1 MEINSLAD
9 VDDAQSIR
17 TKAAQIPYS
26 LLTFIGATEHSVK
39 IICQAQR
46 PDGSL
51 PATREERETFLVEAY
66 DKLHYIYSTQLQM
79 TVDNIKPQLDSSC
92 YVSVDEG
99 AILTDNAVPI
109 IVTVA
114 DRTPHLHHT
123 EMKVSSKELPLF
135 KDRGEAETQRL
146 LFHYCLL
153 DALNDTR
160 LEKGD
165 DAEEKV
171 LNVLAKYCC
180 ESGLPMAMCMKLIKY
195 NPDYGRDDLLVEN
208 IFTAVYH
215 KKLIKI
221 YPYKHLVKSQLLVF
235 RQQIFMDTYYQ
246 FRKNILSGV
255 IEFRHKDGFNYSF
268 SPITDADRNTMT
280 IRALKHGLDSWDKDL
295 KRYLES
301 TEIPLYDPIDDYLS
315 HLPKWDGGE
324 RVEELAKRIPT
335 DNGNFA
341 HCFHIWMLSMVA
353 HWMGRMSSQ
362 ANALVPLLIGS
373 QGCGKSS
380 FCAALLP
387 DELQPYYNDR
397 IDFRNETSMLMGL
410 TNFALI
416 NIDEFDSVSRGKQP
430 LLKYLISTPA
440 VKMRMPYQTSISN
453 RRRYASFIAT
463 TNSRKPLKD
472 LTGSR
477 RFLCVEINGNIDFLS
492 PIDYGQLYAQL
503 VEEIAAGARFYFN
516 EEETRGIMEMNQ
528 RFVDIDDLELLIDSL
543 FRKPN
548 GMDDFKEVSL
558 PEVVE
563 LLKPYDKQLR
573 GNRQDLIRIGR
584 ILRMKGFEVKRTAT
598 GMKYKVINGESAAI

>member
-1 MEINSLAD
+1 M
-9 VDDAQSIR
+9 
-17 TKAAQIPYS
+17 
-26 LLTFIGATEHSVK
+26 
-39 IICQAQR
+39 
-46 PDGSL
+46 
-51 PATREERETFLVEAY
+51 
-66 DKLHYIYSTQLQM
+66 
-79 TVDNIKPQLDSSC
+79 
-92 YVSVDEG
+92 
-99 AILTDNAVPI
+99 
-109 IVTVA
+109 
-114 DRTPHLHHT
+114 
-123 EMKVSSKELPLF
+123 
-135 KDRGEAETQRL
+135 
-146 LFHYCLL
+146 
-153 DALNDTR
+153 
-160 LEKGD
+160 
-165 DAEEKV
+165 
-171 LNVLAKYCC
+171 
-180 ESGLPMAMCMKLIKY
+180 
-195 NPDYGRDDLLVEN
+195 
-208 IFTAVYH
+208 
-215 KKLIKI
+215 
-221 YPYKHLVKSQLLVF
+221 
-235 RQQIFMDTYYQ
+235 
-246 FRKNILSGV
+246 
-255 IEFRHKDGFNYSF
+255 
-268 SPITDADRNTMT
+268 
-280 IRALKHGLDSWDKDL
+280 
-295 KRYLES
+295 
-301 TEIPLYDPIDDYLS
+301 
-315 HLPKWDGGE
+315 
-324 RVEELAKRIPT
+324 EELAKRIPT

-453 RRRYASFIAT
+453 CRRYASFIAT